1 MSRAD
6 FLCSACLL
14 HPGVALHG
22 EPACL
27 TSSLQ
32 ISYAFGCACLIWSL
46 MHVLSGQVARGH
58 VVVVQGGQVARG
70 HVVVVQAHPVLFY
83 AV

>member
-32 ISYAFGCACLIWSL
+32 ISYAFGCACLMCSL
-46 MHVLSGQVARGH
+46 VHVL
-58 VVVVQGGQVARG
+58 GGQVARG